1 MDWNVYLNKR
11 IDDESYVEIE
21 QYMKN
26 FDFLLGS
33 LVNDLEKFLD
43 KEGRYFGVTVR
54 LVHDLREIVINLR
67 EAKEENSEDYGK
79 QIAFLYRT
87 LILRAHKK
95 YLKRGL
101 SKADSIICISR
112 CICESLLQLDP
123 NPEILKAYE
132 IFDKLYTNIK
142 NCGKE
147 YVYTP
152 LQESLLEF
160 VETGKIGLYSVDS
173 FSIVEEEK
181 KRKIKTPLDGSGVR
195 VNESSNEVSEISW
208 IDE

>member
-11 IDDESYVEIE
+11 INDESCVEID

-54 LVHDLREIVINLR
+54 LVHDLREIVSNLR
-67 EAKEENSEDYGK
+67 NGKEDSEDCGR
-79 QIAFLYRT
+79 QVAFLYRT

-112 CICESLLQLDP
+112 CICESLLQLQPD
-123 NPEILKAYE
+123 PEILKAYD

-147 YVYTP
+147 YVYSP

-160 VETGKIGLYSVDS
+160 VETGKIGLYSIDS

-181 KRKIKTPLDGSGVR
+181 KRKIKTTLDGSGVR
-195 VNESSNEVSEISW
+195 VNESSNEISEISW

>member
-11 IDDESYVEIE
+11 INDESYIEIE

-43 KEGRYFGVTVR
+43 KEGRYFGITVR
-54 LVHDLREIVINLR
+54 LIHDLREIVSNLR
-67 EAKEENSEDYGK
+67 ESKGASEDCGREV
-79 QIAFLYRT
+79 AFLYRT

-101 SKADSIICISR
+101 SKADSVICISR
-112 CICESLLQLDP
+112 CICGSLLQIFP
-123 NPEILKAYE
+123 YSEILKAFE
-132 IFDKLYTNIK
+132 IFDKLYNNIK

-195 VNESSNEVSEISW
+195 VDESSGAISEVSW
-208 IDE
+208 TDE

>member
-54 LVHDLREIVINLR
+54 LVHDLREIVTNLR

>member
-11 IDDESYVEIE
+11 INEESYVEIE

-43 KEGRYFGVTVR
+43 KEGRYFGITVR
-54 LVHDLREIVINLR
+54 LIHDLREIVTNLK
-67 EAKEENSEDYGK
+67 EAKEGPEDYGK
-79 QIAFLYRT
+79 QVAFLYRT

-112 CICESLLQLDP
+112 CICESLLQLSP

-147 YVYTP
+147 YVYVP

>member
-11 IDDESYVEIE
+11 INNESYVETE

-43 KEGRYFGVTVR
+43 KEGRYFGITVR
-54 LVHDLREIVINLR
+54 LIHDLREIVTNLK
-67 EAKEENSEDYGK
+67 ESKEEGSEDYGK

-112 CICESLLQLDP
+112 CICESLLQLEP
-123 NPEILKAYE
+123 NPEILKAFE
-132 IFDKLYTNIK
+132 IFDKLYNNIK

-195 VNESSNEVSEISW
+195 VDESNGAISEVSW
-208 IDE
+208 TDE